1 MELTRRLLLI
11 LVILGVSLQGCI
23 AQGGDGGG
31 LTRGSFP
38 KGFVFGTAS
47 SAYQVCDF
55 NSSTTISV
63 VLIFL
68 VTVLRSIS
76 NLLLAI

>member
-1 MELTRRLLLI
+1 MELTRLLL
-11 LVILGVSLQGCI
+11 LLFILGVSLQGCI

-47 SAYQVCDF
+47 SAFQVCDF
-55 NSSTTISV
+55 NSSTTIS
-63 VLIFL
+63 
-68 VTVLRSIS
+68 IS
-76 NLLLAI
+76 AHLPRNCTTEHI

>member
-1 MELTRRLLLI
+1 MKSGRRTTMQPRPALLL
-11 LVILGVSLQGCI
+11 LVLVLGVSLRGCI
-23 AQGGDGGG
+23 AQGGGGGGG

-55 NSSTTISV
+55 HLQFPS
-63 VLIFL
+63 
-68 VTVLRSIS
+68 
-76 NLLLAI
+76 